1 VTRDELASAEALAA
15 LARVLVPMPELL
27 VGRCAELDV
36 ADGILAA
43 LPGAAMGAAA
53 VTLGPC

>member
-15 LARVLVPMPELL
+15 LARVLVPMLELL
-27 VGRCAELDV
+27 PGRSAELDV

-43 LPGAAMGAAA
+43 LPGAAKDAA
-53 VTLGPC
+53 VTLGSG

>member
-15 LARVLVPMPELL
+15 LARVLVPMLELL
-27 VGRCAELDV
+27 PGRSAELDV

-43 LPGAAMGAAA
+43 LPGAAKDAA
-53 VTLGPC
+53 VTLWSG